1 MSETLDKQLI
11 KSVIK
16 EMIEN
21 EEIALRLDTFKY
33 SYDYDDTVTNA
44 EDVKNIIDGVDVIM
58 EVSDD

>member
-11 KSVIK
+11 RSVIK

-21 EEIALRLDTFKY
+21 EEITLRLDTTMYQF
-33 SYDYDDTVTNA
+33 DYDNNITNA
-44 EDVKNIIDGVDVIM
+44 EDVKNIMDDVNIIM